1 MVPSEDGSMQAP
13 EQRSRSGSQE
23 GSRPLSPLSIDS
35 ASLDT
40 SSLVPVDP
48 PQQQG
53 NCTTEEESAL
63 KPAAEEESV
72 KDALDETTTGME
84 DPNNKNH
91 KVDRIGKS
99 PGEVAFFKLLHA
111 EFNKAEHF
119 FEKAQQEFVIREER
133 VREGMSI
140 MKQPNSIM
148 VNEKWSLLAKSLY
161 RLYKDLL
168 LLETFAIMTYCS
180 FSKILKKHDKVT
192 GYKTRNAFMANVVN
206 KANFTN
212 YPVVLEMIS
221 RCEQLYEEVSEHLLK
236 EGKENLYEDERLF
249 INMIHRLNE
258 QVLDAAE
265 GEGVPE
271 RKELRRT
278 AMSQSSSGNQMNL
291 SSGSSTE
298 SKATSNLRSLV
309 EDNDK
314 KILAA
319 HVSEGAAGVDGD
331 ECTDEKRK
339 AEPLSGGED
348 KRQRMEQEQVV

>member
-1 MVPSEDGSMQAP
+1 MKKLIKELPSLVPLDEVSATAP
-13 EQRSRSGSQE
+13 EQRPRSASNE
-23 GSRPLSPLSIDS
+23 GIRPASPDS
-35 ASLDT
+35 ADSGATGNQRHGDKTTEVKHAAHEASLEEDT
-40 SSLVPVDP
+40 SS
-48 PQQQG
+48 
-53 NCTTEEESAL
+53 E
-63 KPAAEEESV
+63 
-72 KDALDETTTGME
+72 
-84 DPNNKNH
+84 

-133 VREGMSI
+133 VREGMNI

-192 GYKTRNAFMANVVN
+192 GYDTRNAFMANVVN
-206 KANFTN
+206 NANFTN

-221 RCEQLYEEVSEHLLK
+221 RCERLYEEVSGNLLK

-258 QVLDAAE
+258 QVLDTAE
-265 GEGVPE
+265 IEGVPE
-271 RKELRRT
+271 RKEVRRP
-278 AMSQSSSGNQMNL
+278 AMAPKPGNQMPP
-291 SSGSSTE
+291 SASTE
-298 SKATSNLRSLV
+298 SKATSSLRSLV
-309 EDNDK
+309 EENDK
-314 KILAA
+314 KMAA
-319 HVSEGAAGVDGD
+319 VQVSEGLAEVDGD
-331 ECTDEKRK
+331 DSSNQKRK
-339 AEPLSGGED
+339 IQIETPDG
-348 KRQRMEQEQVV
+348 KRRRTDL

>member
-1 MVPSEDGSMQAP
+1 MRAP
-13 EQRSRSGSQE
+13 EQRARAASQE
-23 GSRPLSPLSIDS
+23 GSRPTSPLSMDS
-35 ASLDT
+35 TAFACGENEHGET
-40 SSLVPVDP
+40 
-48 PQQQG
+48 
-53 NCTTEEESAL
+53 TTEEEDA
-63 KPAAEEESV
+63 KPAAAAQEASLEES
-72 KDALDETTTGME
+72 LEERDEGE
-84 DPNNKNH
+84 AHYKSNQ

-133 VREGMSI
+133 VREGMNI

-221 RCEQLYEEVSEHLLK
+221 RCERLYEEVSEHLLK

-258 QVLDAAE
+258 QVLDTAE
-265 GEGVPE
+265 SEGVPE
-271 RKELRRT
+271 RKEGRVRT
-278 AMSQSSSGNQMNL
+278 AMAPKAANQSTV
-291 SSGSSTE
+291 SSTE
-298 SKATSNLRSLV
+298 SKATSSLRSLV
-309 EDNDK
+309 EENDK

-319 HVSEGAAGVDGD
+319 QVSEGAAGVDGD
-331 ECTDEKRK
+331 DCSGGKRRAKTVAGGDEKRQ
-339 AEPLSGGED
+339 EGED
-348 KRQRMEQEQVV
+348 GV

>member
-1 MVPSEDGSMQAP
+1 MPSEDGRAAKARDDSVL
-13 EQRSRSGSQE
+13 ESQE
-23 GSRPLSPLSIDS
+23 ASRPTSPLSVDS
-35 ASLDT
+35 LSVADSNQQLGDTAAS
-40 SSLVPVDP
+40 
-48 PQQQG
+48 
-53 NCTTEEESAL
+53 ESAATAKL
-63 KPAAEEESV
+63 PSAGSPGTKVEASIDDAAF
-72 KDALDETTTGME
+72 DATEAVDVDSNQIEG
-84 DPNNKNH
+84 

-119 FEKAQQEFVIREER
+119 FEKAQQEFIIREER
-133 VREGMSI
+133 VREGMNI

-221 RCEQLYEEVSEHLLK
+221 RCETLYEEVAEHLLK

-258 QVLDAAE
+258 QVLDTAE

-271 RKELRRT
+271 RKERRSARAPKSSNQS
-278 AMSQSSSGNQMNL
+278 AMSSL
-291 SSGSSTE
+291 PE
-298 SKATSNLRSLV
+298 SKATSSLRILV
-309 EDNDK
+309 EENDK

-319 HVSEGAAGVDGD
+319 QVSEGAAGVDGD
-331 ECTDEKRK
+331 DGLDCKRK
-339 AEPLSGGED
+339 AETVAGSRE
-348 KRQRMEQEQVV
+348 KRPRVGNSLGSS